1 MDSIANIRQL
11 FDNQPYPIN
20 PIEMVCEDI
29 NFLFLH
35 SLTTAHYLR
44 GDGYVESK
52 GKLILDV
59 GCGTGYGALVLAI
72 ANPDAK
78 IVGIDLS
85 PNSIEIAIKRFQ
97 FHGLTNF
104 EFHTMSVEELPR
116 LGMQFDYINCDE
128 TLYLLP
134 DPVAGLQIMAA
145 ILAPQGLMRANLHS
159 LYNRADVFRAQTLS
173 RFLGLM
179 DGEVGDW
186 ECEIIR
192 DLMNSLKEGVVIN
205 QTWQKFNNDNGNIY
219 MNFLLYGDKGYTIP
233 QMFEMLEA
241 SELEFICMVNW
252 RQWLL
257 DDLFKAAKSLPEYI
271 DLVINEA
278 TDMQSLHLY
287 ELLHPVHRLLD
298 FWCGHPDRDPP
309 NHQTLPLSEISYS
322 QPEIWQSYIFHLH
335 PQLHTEKFKQALE
348 EAIARNQPFPLTQFV
363 SCTSS
368 QSINFVAPATIC
380 LWLLWEQPCSMDQL
394 IQHWLTIKPVDPLTL
409 RAIAKSEAFS
419 QIQQVLLQLESLLVV
434 LIQRAS

>member
-1 MDSIANIRQL
+1 MTSIANIRQL
-11 FDNQPYPIN
+11 FDSHPYPIN
-20 PIEMVCEDI
+20 PIEMTCEDI

-59 GCGTGYGALVLAI
+59 GCGTGYGTLVLAI

-78 IVGIDLS
+78 IFGIDLS
-85 PNSIEIAIKRFQ
+85 PNSIEIAIKRFE

-104 EFHTMSVEELPR
+104 EFHSMSVEELPN
-116 LGMQFDYINCDE
+116 LGIQFDYINFDE

-134 DPVAGLQIMAA
+134 DPITGLQIMAG
-145 ILAPQGLMRANLHS
+145 ILAPQGLIRANLHS
-159 LYNRADVFRAQTLS
+159 LYNRADVFRSQTLA

-192 DLMNSLKEGVVIN
+192 DLMNSLREGVVIH
-205 QTWQKFNNDNGNIY
+205 QTWQKFNNDNGNIC
-219 MNFLLYGDKGYTIP
+219 MNFLLHGDKGYTIP

-241 SELEFICMVNW
+241 SKLEFICMVNW
-252 RQWLL
+252 REWIL
-257 DDLFKAAKSLPEYI
+257 DDLFKSAKSLPEYI

-278 TDMQSLHLY
+278 NDMQSLHLY

-298 FWCGHPDRDPP
+298 FWCGHSDRNLSNNRPIS
-309 NHQTLPLSEISYS
+309 LSEISYS
-322 QPEIWQSYIFHLH
+322 QPEIWQTYTLHLH

-348 EAIARNQPFPLTQFV
+348 KAIAQDKPFPITEFI

-368 QSINFVAPATIC
+368 QPISILAPATIS
-380 LWLLWEQPCSMDQL
+380 LWLLWQHPCSIEQL
-394 IQHWLTIKPVDPLTL
+394 VQHWLTIKPVDPLTL
-409 RAIAKSEAFS
+409 KAIAKSEAFL
-419 QIQQVLLQLESLLVV
+419 QIYQILLQLESLLVL
-434 LIQRAS
+434 LISI